1 MVALLV
7 LILATYV
14 PPQVVL
20 GSLADTGQGKCR
32 MDQHYHN
39 SDQLCHR
46 DSDDS
51 AIHVLQL
58 PQRGS

>member
-1 MVALLV
+1 MTLALLV
-7 LILATYV
+7 AILFASYH
-14 PPQVVL
+14 PPTVIL
-20 GSLADTGQGKCR
+20 GSLADTGMGKCK

-51 AIHVLQL
+51 AIHVL
-58 PQRGS
+58 RR